1 MGRPQG
7 RVGTAANGS
16 TGSSHGQH
24 SAPAI
29 GIGAHGPDPPISQ
42 DRLQSEMYADARVQF
57 LKDYMG
63 QIQTQFVPFGHITAP
78 SSPKVVTAKG
88 RTGSR
93 GHADQPS
100 LTGPM
105 AHPGE
110 VIQEAWHCFAQNK
123 AKTMSNNILILV
135 KVNSVWGI
143 VFSMTSLGTG
153 LVINLGFNACG
164 QGPPLPNLTA
174 TRYPTEAQVYPQRHP
189 TSTESTCQAQVQPS
203 TYRCIYF
210 SSSLTDPPLSQ
221 IRKLRLREEEDLA
234 QVTQLRGGVPA
245 FAPKS

>member
-7 RVGTAANGS
+7 RVGTPAKGS

-24 SAPAI
+24 SAPAT

-42 DRLQSEMYADARVQF
+42 DRLQSEMYADARLQF
-57 LKDYMG
+57 LQDYMG
-63 QIQTQFVPFGHITAP
+63 QILTQFVPFGQITAP

-123 AKTMSNNILILV
+123 AKTMSNNILVLV

-153 LVINLGFNACG
+153 LIINLGFNACG
-164 QGPPLPNLTA
+164 QGPPLPDLTA
-174 TRYPTEAQVYPQRHP
+174 TRYPTKAQVYPQRHP

-210 SSSLTDPPLSQ
+210 SSSLMDPPLSQ

-234 QVTQLRGGVPA
+234 QVTQRRGGVPA